1 VISIIIPTLG
11 RDSLSAALFSLKAQL
26 DPEDEVI
33 VVGDGPQHAARN
45 IAKSFGAFYKETKPT
60 REWGHAQR
68 NLGMEMA
75 RGEYLSFMDDDDFY
89 LSGALQAMRKAI
101 HEHPGKPFLFK
112 IHDGDQVIWQDP
124 VPRFSNVSSQMVLFP
139 NVKEKLGVWQKN
151 AYTSDGRGGD
161 FRFIMDT
168 LSRYAPAD
176 LVFRPE
182 IIARISKHSG
192 GM

>member
-1 VISIIIPTLG
+1 MISVIIPTLG
-11 RDSLSAALFSLKAQL
+11 RDTLSATLFSLKAQL
-26 DPEDEVI
+26 LQEDEVI
-33 VVGDGPQHAARN
+33 VIGDGPQPVARD
-45 IAKSFGAFYKETKPT
+45 IACSFKALYKETKPT

-89 LSGALQAMRKAI
+89 LPGAFQAMRKAI
-101 HEHPGKPFLFK
+101 QEHPGKPFLFK
-112 IHDGDQVIWQDP
+112 IKDEDRVIWQDP
-124 VPRFSNVSSQMVLFP
+124 IPHFSNVSSQMVLLP
-139 NVKEKLGVWQKN
+139 NVKGKLGVWQKN
-151 AYTSDGRGGD
+151 AYTPDGRGGD

-182 IIARISKHSG
+182 IIARIRRHSG
-192 GM
+192 GV